1 MYQLVNKKNMKQAFR
16 IISRM
21 KGYTALSLLGLII
34 SLSGTVII
42 SRYLYQEWTIDH
54 WMPDLDR
61 TYILTSEY
69 GDGQLYPNT
78 GQIADR
84 DKKPRPQQTSSAVE
98 SWTDVHLR
106 IEPAQLQTEDKE
118 WHSVNAIYV
127 DTMFCQIY
135 PLEPIEGT
143 LQIKTPEDAIISEE
157 LANRIFPDESA
168 VGKTLAY
175 NRDVIYRI
183 VGVFLQPSTKSLLK
197 FDLALNSYKVT
208 DDVNPTFAIVR
219 LNKGTNIEDFNSV
232 QKPMEIWEKY
242 ITTFHLIPYGRT
254 AYEKVMNIYDKVP
267 SISPIC
273 PSSHMWMLLIVG
285 ILLFLVGL
293 FNFLN
298 LYAVMRSHRRHE
310 LEVRRIFGAS
320 RWDIFCQLYAET
332 FLLAVLTMI
341 GVWTVVELTEP
352 LLSTYYHIDVLPQRK
367 FDVGL
372 TLFIV
377 FGLPFISSLTPNP
390 SPRRGESLATG
401 SPSPR
406 RGVGVRLEGLGVGLQ
421 YFISITLITVS
432 LYLMRQ
438 LHFMMDTDPGY
449 RTEHLLAF
457 PGQWDTMNGMSFNS
471 LEDANEW
478 WKNVIDTKAVM
489 LNRLAESSYIRRID
503 NSIDFLLFR
512 RDALLGEIPVEMNGN
527 SVELHCTHISP
538 NQFEM
543 TGLSMKE
550 GRMFCDSLDRGATH
564 CILNETALKQLG
576 IKNWHTEKVP
586 LSKSLVID
594 NNEDVTIG
602 FDIVGIM
609 KDFHPGRMSDPI
621 KGAFFIYNENLDFH
635 SPWTSFEYLVETE
648 PGCEEDARQFIIETK
663 KELFDMGEMKVR
675 RLSDDLKNQYR
686 EDRRTARIFF
696 TFAFLAIVVTC
707 LGVLGLM
714 MFDVR
719 RRYREIALR
728 KVNGATFLDIALLL
742 SRRYLII
749 LAVAAAVSIPVSLI
763 GLHQLITRY
772 YTIHATIAWWI
783 PLVSILIVLLL
794 CALTLWQQVWK
805 ATRIKPYEVLKE
817 N

>member
-1 MYQLVNKKNMKQAFR
+1 
-16 IISRM
+16 M

-61 TYILTSEY
+61 TFILCNSFE
-69 GDGQLYPNT
+69 DGQLYPNT

-157 LANRIFPDESA
+157 LASRIFPDESA
-168 VGKTLAY
+168 VGKTLAF

-183 VGVFLQPSTKSLLK
+183 VGVFRQPNTKSLLK
-197 FDLALNSYKVT
+197 FDLAANSYKVIDNEVT
-208 DDVNPTFAIVR
+208 SFAIVR
-219 LNKGTNIEDFNSV
+219 LHKGAHMEDFNSV
-232 QKPMEIWEKY
+232 QKPIEIWEKY

-254 AYEKVMNIYDKVP
+254 AYEKVMNMLDKVT
-267 SISPIC
+267 SISDIC
-273 PSSHMWMLLIVG
+273 PSTHMWMLFSVAV
-285 ILLFLVGL
+285 LLFLVGI

-320 RWDIFCQLYAET
+320 RWNIFCQLYAET

-352 LLSTYYHIDVLPQRK
+352 LLSTYYHMDVLPQRK

-372 TLFIV
+372 TVGIV
-377 FGLPFISSLTPNP
+377 FGLPLIVGLI
-390 SPRRGESLATG
+390 PRRLS
-401 SPSPR
+401 SFW
-406 RGVGVRLEGLGVGLQ
+406 EGLGVGIQ

-457 PGQWDTMNGMSFNS
+457 PGRWDSGNGMTFNS
-471 LEDANEW
+471 IEDANDW
-478 WKNVIDTKAVM
+478 WKKTIETKAVM
-489 LNRLAESSYIRRID
+489 LNRLTKSPYIRRVD

-512 RDALLGEIPVEMNGN
+512 KDALVGGLAVKMNGN
-527 SVELHCTHISP
+527 SVDLHSTHISP

-543 TGLSMKE
+543 IGLSMKE

-576 IKNWHTEKVP
+576 IKDWRKEKVP
-586 LSKSLVID
+586 LNKSLVRD
-594 NNEDVTIG
+594 NNEEATVG

-609 KDFHPGRMSDPI
+609 KDFHPGRLSDPI
-621 KGAFFIYNENLDFH
+621 KGAVFIYNENLDFN
-635 SPWTSFEYLVETE
+635 SPWTSFEYLVEAE
-648 PGCEEDARQFIIETK
+648 PGCEEDARQFIMETK
-663 KELFDMGEMKVR
+663 KELFDLGNMDVR
-675 RLSDDLKNQYR
+675 RLSDDLKNLYR
-686 EDRRTARIFF
+686 EDRRTAHIFF
-696 TFAFLAIVVTC
+696 TFSFLAIAVTC

-728 KVNGATFLDIALLL
+728 KVNGATFLDITLLL

-749 LAVAAAVSIPVSLI
+749 FAVAAAVSIPVSLI
-763 GLHQLITRY
+763 GLHKLITQY

-783 PLVSILIVLLL
+783 PLLSIVIVLVL
-794 CALTLWQQVWK
+794 CALTLWHQVWK
-805 ATRIKPYEVLKE
+805 ATRIKPYKVLKE

>member
-1 MYQLVNKKNMKQAFR
+1 
-16 IISRM
+16 M

-34 SLSGTVII
+34 SLSGTII
-42 SRYLYQEWTIDH
+42 IARYLYQEWTIDH
-54 WMPDLDR
+54 WMPDLER

-69 GDGQLYPNT
+69 GDGQFYPNT
-78 GQIADR
+78 GQISAR

-106 IEPAQLQTEDKE
+106 IEPAPLQTEEKE
-118 WHSVNAIYV
+118 LYNVNAIYV

-135 PLEPIEGT
+135 PLQPLEGT
-143 LQIKTPEDAIISEE
+143 LQIRTPEDAIISEE
-157 LANRIFPDESA
+157 LANRIFPGESA
-168 VGKTLAY
+168 VGKTLAF
-175 NRDVIYRI
+175 NPNIIYRI
-183 VGVFLQPSTKSLLK
+183 VGIFRQPCTKSLLK
-197 FDLALNSYKVT
+197 FDLAVNSYRVT
-208 DDVNPTFAIVR
+208 DNVNTSFAIVR
-219 LNKGTNIEDFNSV
+219 LNKGAHMEDFNSV
-232 QKPMEIWEKY
+232 QKPIEVGEQWKG
-242 ITTFHLIPYGRT
+242 TFRLIPYGRT
-254 AYEKVMNIYDKVP
+254 AYEKVLNIFDKVP
-267 SISPIC
+267 SISDIC
-273 PSSHMWMLLIVG
+273 PSTHMWMLLIVS
-285 ILLFLVGL
+285 ILLFLVGI

-332 FLLAVLTMI
+332 FLLAILTMI

-352 LLSTYYHIDVLPQRK
+352 LLAIYYNIEVLPQRT
-367 FDVGL
+367 FDIGL
-372 TLFIV
+372 TVAIV
-377 FGLPFISSLTPNP
+377 FGLPLISSFTPN
-390 SPRRGESLATG
+390 S
-401 SPSPR
+401 SPR

-421 YFISITLITVS
+421 YLISITLITVS

-512 RDALLGEIPVEMNGN
+512 RDALVGGLAVKMNGN
-527 SVELHCTHISP
+527 SVDLHSTHISP

-576 IKNWHTEKVP
+576 IKNWRTEKVP
-586 LSKSLVID
+586 LTKSLISD
-594 NNEDVTIG
+594 NNEDVTVG

-609 KDFHPGRMSDPI
+609 KDFHPGRVSDPI

-696 TFAFLAIVVTC
+696 TFSFLAIAVTC

-749 LAVAAAVSIPVSLI
+749 LAVAATVSIPVSLI

-783 PLVSILIVLLL
+783 PLVSIAIVLLL

-805 ATRIKPYEVLKE
+805 ATRIRPYEVLKE

>member
-1 MYQLVNKKNMKQAFR
+1 
-16 IISRM
+16 M

-34 SLSGTVII
+34 SLSGTII
-42 SRYLYQEWTIDH
+42 IARYLYQEWTIDH

-69 GDGQLYPNT
+69 GDGQFYPNT
-78 GQIADR
+78 GQISVR

-106 IEPAQLQTEDKE
+106 IEPAPLQTEEKE
-118 WHSVNAIYV
+118 LYNVNAIYV

-135 PLEPIEGT
+135 PLQPLEGT
-143 LQIKTPEDAIISEE
+143 LQIRTPEDAIISEE
-157 LANRIFPDESA
+157 LANRIFPGESA
-168 VGKTLAY
+168 VGKTLAF
-175 NRDVIYRI
+175 NPNIIYRI
-183 VGVFLQPSTKSLLK
+183 VGIFRQPCTKSLLK
-197 FDLALNSYKVT
+197 FDLALNSYRVT
-208 DDVNPTFAIVR
+208 DNVNTSFAIVR
-219 LNKGTNIEDFNSV
+219 LNKGAHMEDFNSV
-232 QKPMEIWEKY
+232 QKPIEVGEQWKG
-242 ITTFHLIPYGRT
+242 TFRLIPYGRT
-254 AYEKVMNIYDKVP
+254 AYEKVLNIFDKVP
-267 SISPIC
+267 SISDIC
-273 PSSHMWMLLIVG
+273 PSTHMWMLLIVS
-285 ILLFLVGL
+285 ILLFLVGI

-332 FLLAVLTMI
+332 FLLAILTMI

-352 LLSTYYHIDVLPQRK
+352 LLAIYYNIEVLPQRT
-367 FDVGL
+367 FDIGL
-372 TLFIV
+372 TVAIV

-478 WKNVIDTKAVM
+478 WKNVIETKAVM
-489 LNRLAESSYIRRID
+489 LSQLAKSPYIRRVD

-512 RDALLGEIPVEMNGN
+512 KDALVGGLAVKMNGN
-527 SVELHCTHISP
+527 SVDLHSTHISP

-543 TGLSMKE
+543 IGLSMKE

-586 LSKSLVID
+586 LTKSLISD
-594 NNEDVTIG
+594 NNEDVTVG

-696 TFAFLAIVVTC
+696 TFSFLAIAVTC

-728 KVNGATFLDIALLL
+728 KVNGATFLDIAMLL

-772 YTIHATIAWWI
+772 YSIHATIAWWI
-783 PLVSILIVLLL
+783 PLVSIAIVLLL

-805 ATRIKPYEVLKE
+805 ATRIRPYEVLKE

>member
-1 MYQLVNKKNMKQAFR
+1 MKQAFR

-34 SLSGTVII
+34 SLSGTII
-42 SRYLYQEWTIDH
+42 IARYLYQEWTIDH

-69 GDGQLYPNT
+69 GDGQFYPNT
-78 GQIADR
+78 GQISDR

-106 IEPAQLQTEDKE
+106 NEPAPLQTEEKE
-118 WHSVNAIYV
+118 WYNVNAIYV

-135 PLEPIEGT
+135 PLQPLEGT

-157 LANRIFPDESA
+157 LANRIFPGESA
-168 VGKTLAY
+168 VGKTLAF
-175 NRDVIYRI
+175 NRNIIYRI
-183 VGVFLQPSTKSLLK
+183 VGIFRQPCTKSLLK
-197 FDLALNSYKVT
+197 FDLAVNSYRVT
-208 DDVNPTFAIVR
+208 DNVNTSFAIVR
-219 LNKGTNIEDFNSV
+219 LNKGAHMEDFNSV
-232 QKPMEIWEKY
+232 QKPIEVWEQYKE
-242 ITTFHLIPYGRT
+242 TFRLIPYGRT
-254 AYEKVMNIYDKVP
+254 AYEKVLNIFDKVP

-310 LEVRRIFGAS
+310 LQVRRIFGAS

-332 FLLAVLTMI
+332 FLLALLTMI

-352 LLSTYYHIDVLPQRK
+352 LLATYYNIEVLPQRT

-377 FGLPFISSLTPNP
+377 LGLPLISSLTPNP

-449 RTEHLLAF
+449 RTEHLLTF

-594 NNEDVTIG
+594 NNEDVTVG

-609 KDFHPGRMSDPI
+609 KDFHPGRLSDPI
-621 KGAFFIYNENLDFH
+621 KGAVFIYNENLDFH
-635 SPWTSFEYLVETE
+635 SPWTSFEYLVEAE
-648 PGCEEDARQFIIETK
+648 PGCEEDARQFIMETK
-663 KELFDMGEMKVR
+663 KELFDLGNMDVR

-696 TFAFLAIVVTC
+696 TFSFLAIAVTC

-783 PLVSILIVLLL
+783 PLLSILIVLLL

-805 ATRIKPYEVLKE
+805 ATRIRPYEVLKE

>member
-1 MYQLVNKKNMKQAFR
+1 
-16 IISRM
+16 M

-42 SRYLYQEWTIDH
+42 ARYLYQEWTVDH

-61 TYILTSEY
+61 TYILAREI
-69 GDGQLYPNT
+69 GDGQFYPNT
-78 GQIADR
+78 GQISDR

-106 IEPAQLQTEDKE
+106 NEPAPLQTEEKE
-118 WHSVNAIYV
+118 WYNVNAIYV

-135 PLEPIEGT
+135 PLQPLEGT
-143 LQIKTPEDAIISEE
+143 LQIRMPEDAIISEE
-157 LANRIFPDESA
+157 LANRIFPGESA
-168 VGKTLAY
+168 VGKTLAF
-175 NRDVIYRI
+175 NRNIIYRI
-183 VGVFLQPSTKSLLK
+183 VGIFRQPCTKSLLK
-197 FDLALNSYKVT
+197 FDLAVNSYRVT
-208 DDVNPTFAIVR
+208 DNVNTSFAIVR
-219 LNKGTNIEDFNSV
+219 LNKGAHMEDFNSV
-232 QKPMEIWEKY
+232 QKPIEVWEKY
-242 ITTFHLIPYGRT
+242 KETFRLIPYGRT
-254 AYEKVMNIYDKVP
+254 AYEKVLNIFDKVP

-285 ILLFLVGL
+285 ILLFLVGI

-332 FLLAVLTMI
+332 FLLALLTMI

-352 LLSTYYHIDVLPQRK
+352 LLATYYNIEVLPQRT

-390 SPRRGESLATG
+390 SPRRGEALATG

-471 LEDANEW
+471 VEDANEW

-594 NNEDVTIG
+594 NNEDVTVG

-675 RLSDDLKNQYR
+675 RLSDDLKNQYC

-696 TFAFLAIVVTC
+696 TFSFLAIAVTC

-772 YTIHATIAWWI
+772 YSIHATIAWWI
-783 PLVSILIVLLL
+783 PLVSIAIVLLL

-805 ATRIKPYEVLKE
+805 ATRIRPYEVLKE

>member
-42 SRYLYQEWTIDH
+42 SRYLYQEWTVDH
-54 WMPDLDR
+54 WMSDLDR
-61 TYILTSEY
+61 TYILAQEI
-69 GDGQLYPNT
+69 GDGQFYPNT
-78 GQIADR
+78 GQISDR

-106 IEPAQLQTEDKE
+106 NEPAPLQTEEKE
-118 WHSVNAIYV
+118 WYNVNAIYV
-127 DTMFCQIY
+127 DTMFCEIY
-135 PLEPIEGT
+135 PLQPLEGT
-143 LQIKTPEDAIISEE
+143 LQIRTPEDAIISEE

-168 VGKTLAY
+168 VGKTLAF
-175 NRDVIYRI
+175 NRNVIYRI
-183 VGVFLQPSTKSLLK
+183 VGIFRQPSTKSLLK
-197 FDLALNSYKVT
+197 FDLAVNSYRVT
-208 DDVNPTFAIVR
+208 DAVITSFAIVR
-219 LNKGTNIEDFNSV
+219 LNKGAHMDDFNSV
-232 QKPMEIWEKY
+232 QKPIEVWEQYKE
-242 ITTFHLIPYGRT
+242 TFRLIPYGRT
-254 AYEKVMNIYDKVP
+254 AYEKVLNIFDKVP
-267 SISPIC
+267 SISDIC
-273 PSSHMWMLLIVG
+273 PRAHMWMLLIVG
-285 ILLFLVGL
+285 ILLFLVGI

-310 LEVRRIFGAS
+310 MEVRRIFGAS

-332 FLLAVLTMI
+332 FLLAILTMI
-341 GVWTVVELTEP
+341 GVWTVVELTEQ
-352 LLSTYYHIDVLPQRK
+352 LLATYYHIDVLPRRK

-372 TLFIV
+372 TLIILL
-377 FGLPFISSLTPNP
+377 GLPLIVGLIPKRLPSSW
-390 SPRRGESLATG
+390 
-401 SPSPR
+401 
-406 RGVGVRLEGLGVGLQ
+406 EGFGVGLQ

-471 LEDANEW
+471 MEDANEW
-478 WKNVIDTKAVM
+478 WKNVIETKAVM
-489 LNRLAESSYIRRID
+489 LSQLAKSPYIRRID

-586 LSKSLVID
+586 LNKSLVRD
-594 NNEDVTIG
+594 NNEEATVG

-609 KDFHPGRMSDPI
+609 KDFHPGHLSDPI
-621 KGAFFIYNENLDFH
+621 KGAVFIYNENLDFH

-663 KELFDMGEMKVR
+663 KELFDLGNMDVR

-696 TFAFLAIVVTC
+696 TFSFLAIAVTC

-783 PLVSILIVLLL
+783 PLLSIAIILIL

>member
-1 MYQLVNKKNMKQAFR
+1 MKHAFR

-61 TYILTSEY
+61 TFILCNSFE
-69 GDGQLYPNT
+69 DGQLYPNT

-157 LANRIFPDESA
+157 LASRIFPDESA
-168 VGKTLAY
+168 VGKTLAF

-183 VGVFLQPSTKSLLK
+183 VGVFRQPSTKSLLK
-197 FDLALNSYKVT
+197 FDLAVNSYRVT
-208 DDVNPTFAIVR
+208 DNVVTSFAIVR
-219 LNKGTNIEDFNSV
+219 LHKGAHMEDFNSV
-232 QKPMEIWEKY
+232 QKPIEIWEKY
-242 ITTFHLIPYGRT
+242 ITTFRLIPYGRT
-254 AYEKVMNIYDKVP
+254 AYEKIMNMLDKVT
-267 SISPIC
+267 SISDIC
-273 PSSHMWMLLIVG
+273 PTTHMWMLFSVAV
-285 ILLFLVGL
+285 LLFLVGI

-332 FLLAVLTMI
+332 FLRAVLTMI

-372 TLFIV
+372 TVGIV
-377 FGLPFISSLTPNP
+377 LGLPLIVGLI
-390 SPRRGESLATG
+390 PRRL
-401 SPSPR
+401 PSFW
-406 RGVGVRLEGLGVGLQ
+406 EGLGVGIQ

-457 PGQWDTMNGMSFNS
+457 PGRWDNGDGMSFFS
-471 LEDANEW
+471 IEDANEW
-478 WKNVIDTKAVM
+478 WKKTIDTKAVM
-489 LNRLAESSYIRRID
+489 LNRLTKSPYIRRVD
-503 NSIDFLLFR
+503 NNIDFLLFR
-512 RDALLGEIPVEMNGN
+512 KDALVGGLAVKMNGN
-527 SVELHCTHISP
+527 SVDLHSTHISP

-543 TGLSMKE
+543 IGLSMKE

-576 IKNWHTEKVP
+576 IKDWRKEKVP
-586 LSKSLVID
+586 LNKSLVRD
-594 NNEDVTIG
+594 NNEEATVG

-609 KDFHPGRMSDPI
+609 KDFHPGHLSDPI
-621 KGAFFIYNENLDFH
+621 KGVVFIYNENLDFH
-635 SPWTSFEYLVETE
+635 SPWTSFEYLVEAE
-648 PGCEEDARQFIIETK
+648 PGCEEDARQFIMETK
-663 KELFDMGEMKVR
+663 KELFDLGNMDVR
-675 RLSDDLKNQYR
+675 RLSDDLKNLYR
-686 EDRRTARIFF
+686 EDRRTAHIFF
-696 TFAFLAIVVTC
+696 TFSFLAIAVTC

-763 GLHQLITRY
+763 GLHKLITQY

-783 PLVSILIVLLL
+783 PLLSIVIVLVL
-794 CALTLWQQVWK
+794 CALTLWHQVWK
-805 ATRIKPYEVLKE
+805 ATRIKPYKVLKE

>member
-1 MYQLVNKKNMKQAFR
+1 MKHAFR

-372 TLFIV
+372 TVGIV
-377 FGLPFISSLTPNP
+377 FGLPLIVGLI
-390 SPRRGESLATG
+390 PRRL
-401 SPSPR
+401 PSFW
-406 RGVGVRLEGLGVGLQ
+406 EGLGVGIQ

-457 PGQWDTMNGMSFNS
+457 PGQWDSGNGMTFNS
-471 LEDANEW
+471 IEDANDW
-478 WKNVIDTKAVM
+478 WKKTIETKAVM
-489 LNRLAESSYIRRID
+489 LNRLTKSPYIRRVD

-512 RDALLGEIPVEMNGN
+512 KDALVGGLAVKMNGN
-527 SVELHCTHISP
+527 SVDLHSTHISP

-543 TGLSMKE
+543 IGLSMKE

-576 IKNWHTEKVP
+576 IKDWRKEKVP
-586 LSKSLVID
+586 LNKSLVRD
-594 NNEDVTIG
+594 NNEEATVG

-609 KDFHPGRMSDPI
+609 KDFHPGRLSDPI
-621 KGAFFIYNENLDFH
+621 KGAVFIYNENLDFN
-635 SPWTSFEYLVETE
+635 SPWTSFEYLVEAE
-648 PGCEEDARQFIIETK
+648 PGCEEDARQFIMETK
-663 KELFDMGEMKVR
+663 KELFDLGEMNVR
-675 RLSDDLKNQYR
+675 RLSDDLKNLYR

-696 TFAFLAIVVTC
+696 TFSFLAIAVTC

-749 LAVAAAVSIPVSLI
+749 FAVAAAVSIPVSLI
-763 GLHQLITRY
+763 GLHKFITQY

-783 PLVSILIVLLL
+783 PLLSIVIVLVL
-794 CALTLWQQVWK
+794 CALTLWHQVWK
-805 ATRIKPYEVLKE
+805 ASRIKPYKVLKE

>member
-1 MYQLVNKKNMKQAFR
+1 MKHAFR

-61 TYILTSEY
+61 TFILCNSFE
-69 GDGQLYPNT
+69 DGQLYPNT

-157 LANRIFPDESA
+157 LASRIFPDESA
-168 VGKTLAY
+168 VGKTLAF

-183 VGVFLQPSTKSLLK
+183 VGVFRQPSTKSLLK
-197 FDLALNSYKVT
+197 FDLAVNSYRVT
-208 DDVNPTFAIVR
+208 DNVVTSFAIVR
-219 LNKGTNIEDFNSV
+219 LHKGAHMEDFNSV
-232 QKPMEIWEKY
+232 QKPIEIWEKY
-242 ITTFHLIPYGRT
+242 ITTFRLIPYGRT
-254 AYEKVMNIYDKVP
+254 AYEKIMNMLDKVT
-267 SISPIC
+267 SISDIC
-273 PSSHMWMLLIVG
+273 PTTHMWMLFSVAV
-285 ILLFLVGL
+285 LLFLVGI

-372 TLFIV
+372 TVGIV
-377 FGLPFISSLTPNP
+377 LGLPLIVGLI
-390 SPRRGESLATG
+390 PRRL
-401 SPSPR
+401 PSFW
-406 RGVGVRLEGLGVGLQ
+406 EGLGVGIQ

-457 PGQWDTMNGMSFNS
+457 PGRWDNGDGMSFFS
-471 LEDANEW
+471 IEDANEW
-478 WKNVIDTKAVM
+478 WKKTIDTKAVM
-489 LNRLAESSYIRRID
+489 LNRLTKSPYIRRVD
-503 NSIDFLLFR
+503 NNIDFLLFR
-512 RDALLGEIPVEMNGN
+512 KDALVGGLAVKMNGN
-527 SVELHCTHISP
+527 SVDLHSTHISP

-543 TGLSMKE
+543 IGLSMKE

-576 IKNWHTEKVP
+576 IKDWRKEKVP
-586 LSKSLVID
+586 LNKSLVRD
-594 NNEDVTIG
+594 NNEEATVG

-609 KDFHPGRMSDPI
+609 KDFHPGHLSDPI
-621 KGAFFIYNENLDFH
+621 KGVVFIYNENLDFH
-635 SPWTSFEYLVETE
+635 SPWTSFEYLVEAE
-648 PGCEEDARQFIIETK
+648 PGCEEDARQFIMETK
-663 KELFDMGEMKVR
+663 KELFDLGNMDVR
-675 RLSDDLKNQYR
+675 RLSDDLKNLYR
-686 EDRRTARIFF
+686 EDRRTAHIFF
-696 TFAFLAIVVTC
+696 TFSFLAIAVTC

-763 GLHQLITRY
+763 GLHKLITQY

-783 PLVSILIVLLL
+783 PLLSIVIVLVL
-794 CALTLWQQVWK
+794 CALTLWHQVWK
-805 ATRIKPYEVLKE
+805 ATRIKPYKVLKE

>member
-1 MYQLVNKKNMKQAFR
+1 
-16 IISRM
+16 M

-34 SLSGTVII
+34 SISGTVII

-372 TLFIV
+372 TVGIV
-377 FGLPFISSLTPNP
+377 FGLPLIVGLI
-390 SPRRGESLATG
+390 PRRL
-401 SPSPR
+401 PSFW
-406 RGVGVRLEGLGVGLQ
+406 EGLGVGIQ

-457 PGQWDTMNGMSFNS
+457 PGQWDSGNGMTFNS
-471 LEDANEW
+471 IEDANDW
-478 WKNVIDTKAVM
+478 WKKTIETKAVM
-489 LNRLAESSYIRRID
+489 LNRLTKSPYIRRVD

-512 RDALLGEIPVEMNGN
+512 KDALVGGLAVKMNGN
-527 SVELHCTHISP
+527 SVDLHSTHISP

-543 TGLSMKE
+543 IGLSMKE

-576 IKNWHTEKVP
+576 IKDWRKEKVP
-586 LSKSLVID
+586 LNKSLVRD
-594 NNEDVTIG
+594 NNEEATVG

-609 KDFHPGRMSDPI
+609 KDFHPGRLSDPI
-621 KGAFFIYNENLDFH
+621 KGAVFIYNENLDFN
-635 SPWTSFEYLVETE
+635 SPWTSFEYLVEAE
-648 PGCEEDARQFIIETK
+648 PGCEEDARQFIMETK
-663 KELFDMGEMKVR
+663 KELFDLGEMNVR
-675 RLSDDLKNQYR
+675 RLSDDLKNLYR

-696 TFAFLAIVVTC
+696 TFSFLAIAVTC

-749 LAVAAAVSIPVSLI
+749 FAVAAAVSIPVSLI
-763 GLHQLITRY
+763 GLHKFITQY

-783 PLVSILIVLLL
+783 PLLSIVIVLVL
-794 CALTLWQQVWK
+794 CALTLWHQVWK
-805 ATRIKPYEVLKE
+805 ATRIKPYKVLKE

>member
-1 MYQLVNKKNMKQAFR
+1 
-16 IISRM
+16 M

-42 SRYLYQEWTIDH
+42 ARYLYQEWTVDH

-61 TYILTSEY
+61 TYILAREI
-69 GDGQLYPNT
+69 GDGQFYPNT
-78 GQIADR
+78 GQISDR

-106 IEPAQLQTEDKE
+106 NEPAPLQTEEKE
-118 WHSVNAIYV
+118 WYNVNAIYV

-135 PLEPIEGT
+135 PLQPLEGT
-143 LQIKTPEDAIISEE
+143 LQIRMPEDAIISEE
-157 LANRIFPDESA
+157 LANRIFPGESA
-168 VGKTLAY
+168 VGKTLAF
-175 NRDVIYRI
+175 NRNIIYRI
-183 VGVFLQPSTKSLLK
+183 VGIFRQPCTKSLLK
-197 FDLALNSYKVT
+197 FDLAVNSYRVT
-208 DDVNPTFAIVR
+208 DNVNTSFAIVR
-219 LNKGTNIEDFNSV
+219 LNKGAHMEDFNSV
-232 QKPMEIWEKY
+232 QKPIEVWEKY
-242 ITTFHLIPYGRT
+242 KETFRLIPYGRT
-254 AYEKVMNIYDKVP
+254 AYEKVLNIFDKVP

-285 ILLFLVGL
+285 ILLFLVGI

-332 FLLAVLTMI
+332 FLLALLTMI

-352 LLSTYYHIDVLPQRK
+352 LLATYYNIEVLPQRT

-390 SPRRGESLATG
+390 SPRRGEALATG

-471 LEDANEW
+471 VEDANEW
-478 WKNVIDTKAVM
+478 WKNVINTKAVM

-594 NNEDVTIG
+594 NNEDVTVG

-675 RLSDDLKNQYR
+675 RLSDDLKNQYC

-696 TFAFLAIVVTC
+696 TFSFLAIAVTC

-772 YTIHATIAWWI
+772 YSIHATIAWWI
-783 PLVSILIVLLL
+783 PLVSIAIVLLL

-805 ATRIKPYEVLKE
+805 ATRIRPYEVLKE

>member
-1 MYQLVNKKNMKQAFR
+1 MKHAFR

-372 TLFIV
+372 TVGIV
-377 FGLPFISSLTPNP
+377 FGLPLIVGLI
-390 SPRRGESLATG
+390 PRRL
-401 SPSPR
+401 PSFW
-406 RGVGVRLEGLGVGLQ
+406 EGLGVGIQ

-457 PGQWDTMNGMSFNS
+457 PGQWDSGNGMTFNS
-471 LEDANEW
+471 IEDANDW
-478 WKNVIDTKAVM
+478 WKKTIETKAVM
-489 LNRLAESSYIRRID
+489 LNRLTKSPYIRRVD

-512 RDALLGEIPVEMNGN
+512 KDALVGGLAVKMNGN
-527 SVELHCTHISP
+527 SVDLHSTHISP

-543 TGLSMKE
+543 IGLSMKE

-576 IKNWHTEKVP
+576 IKDWRKEKVP
-586 LSKSLVID
+586 LNKSLVRD
-594 NNEDVTIG
+594 NNEEATVG

-609 KDFHPGRMSDPI
+609 KDFHPGRLSDPI
-621 KGAFFIYNENLDFH
+621 KGAVFIYNENLDFN
-635 SPWTSFEYLVETE
+635 SPWTSFEYLVEAE
-648 PGCEEDARQFIIETK
+648 PGCEEDARQFIMETK
-663 KELFDMGEMKVR
+663 KELFDLGEMNVR
-675 RLSDDLKNQYR
+675 RLSDDLKNLYR

-696 TFAFLAIVVTC
+696 TFSFLAIAVTC

-749 LAVAAAVSIPVSLI
+749 FAVAAAVSIPVSLI
-763 GLHQLITRY
+763 GLHKFITQY

-783 PLVSILIVLLL
+783 PLLSIVIVLVL
-794 CALTLWQQVWK
+794 CALTLWHQVWK
-805 ATRIKPYEVLKE
+805 ATRIKPYKVLKE

>member
-1 MYQLVNKKNMKQAFR
+1 
-16 IISRM
+16 M

-42 SRYLYQEWTIDH
+42 SRYLYQEWTVDH

-61 TYILTSEY
+61 TFILCNSFE
-69 GDGQLYPNT
+69 DGQLYPNT

-106 IEPAQLQTEDKE
+106 IEHAQLQTEDKE

-157 LANRIFPDESA
+157 LASRIFPDESA
-168 VGKTLAY
+168 VGKTLAF

-183 VGVFLQPSTKSLLK
+183 VGVFRQPSTKSLLK
-197 FDLALNSYKVT
+197 FDLAANSYEVVDNVVT
-208 DDVNPTFAIVR
+208 SFAIVR
-219 LNKGTNIEDFNSV
+219 LHKGAHMEDFNSV
-232 QKPMEIWEKY
+232 QKPIEIWEKY
-242 ITTFHLIPYGRT
+242 TTTFHLIPYGRT
-254 AYEKVMNIYDKVP
+254 AYEKIMNMLDKVT
-267 SISPIC
+267 SISDIC
-273 PSSHMWMLLIVG
+273 PTTHMWMLFSVAV
-285 ILLFLVGL
+285 LLFLVGI

-372 TLFIV
+372 TVGIV
-377 FGLPFISSLTPNP
+377 LGLPLIVGLI
-390 SPRRGESLATG
+390 PRRL
-401 SPSPR
+401 PSFW
-406 RGVGVRLEGLGVGLQ
+406 EGLGVGIQ

-457 PGQWDTMNGMSFNS
+457 PGRWDSGNGMTFNS
-471 LEDANEW
+471 IEDANDW
-478 WKNVIDTKAVM
+478 WKKTIETKAVM
-489 LNRLAESSYIRRID
+489 LNRLTKSPYIRRVD

-512 RDALLGEIPVEMNGN
+512 RDALLGEIPVEMNGK
-527 SVELHCTHISP
+527 SVELHHTHISP

-543 TGLSMKE
+543 IGLSMKE

-594 NNEDVTIG
+594 NNEEATVG

-609 KDFHPGRMSDPI
+609 KDFHPGHLSDPI
-621 KGAFFIYNENLDFH
+621 KGVVFIYNENLDFH
-635 SPWTSFEYLVETE
+635 SPWTSFEYLVEAE
-648 PGCEEDARQFIIETK
+648 PGCEEDARQFIMETK
-663 KELFDMGEMKVR
+663 KELFVLGNMDVR
-675 RLSDDLKNQYR
+675 RLSDDLKNLYR
-686 EDRRTARIFF
+686 EDRRTAHIFF
-696 TFAFLAIVVTC
+696 TFSFLAIAVTC

-749 LAVAAAVSIPVSLI
+749 FTVAAAVSIPVSLI

-783 PLVSILIVLLL
+783 PLVSLLIVFLL

-805 ATRIKPYEVLKE
+805 ATRIKPYQVLKE